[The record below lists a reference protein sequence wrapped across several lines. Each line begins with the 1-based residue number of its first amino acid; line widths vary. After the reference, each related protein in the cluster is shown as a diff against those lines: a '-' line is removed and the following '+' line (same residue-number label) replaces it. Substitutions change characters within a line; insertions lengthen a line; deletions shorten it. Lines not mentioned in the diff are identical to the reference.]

1 MSNRFILQPSDEPLW
16 WVLTDTEAQVVC
28 RFKEGEFNDT
38 QQCTV
43 LNDIHSKEDALKLA
57 GVAKGMA
64 DWMRENHYEL
74 IFSSPT
80 KITEAARKEIGEQL
94 RNAREE
100 KGWTLRHLAQLTGIA
115 FNHIGRI
122 EQGKYNVT
130 VDTLARLCAALGMR
144 ITIE

>member
-1 MSNRFILQPSDEPLW
+1 MRYLIQKSETDPLW
-16 WVLTDTEAQVVC
+16 WVVTDTEAQVVC

-38 QQCTV
+38 QQFTV
-43 LNDIHSKEDALKLA
+43 LNDIHSKDEALKLA
-57 GVAKGMA
+57 GVVKGIA

-80 KITEAARKEIGEQL
+80 KITEAARKEIGELL
-94 RNAREE
+94 RNAREDE
-100 KGWTLRHLAQLTGIA
+100 GWTLRHLAQLTGIA